1 MEITIKPLDVNITQ
15 LQNGI
20 TVVTEMIPHVKSFS
34 LGFWFNV
41 GSRLESPENNGIS
54 HFIEHMLFKGTK
66 KRSARK
72 ISEEIEELGGYL
84 NAFTSKEHTCFY
96 GRGLSSHLEKTFE
109 VLADMVSEPLFK
121 SSDIKNES
129 NVVID
134 ELDDIEDNPEELIFD
149 RFENIIFKGNK
160 LELPIIGTKGNL
172 KKFKKRDLDNFMKKH
187 YTFDNLYIVASGLI
201 QHKDVVKYAYKYL
214 QKDLGKCEKT
224 VLEPVTPHRQ
234 NLYIN
239 KETQQTHVIIGN
251 TTEGYCSKRRVE
263 ISVLSNILGEG
274 SSSRLFQNLREKNGI
289 AYQINT
295 FLNSFYDVSTF
306 GVYFSTNDKTTEKA
320 LDIIRKEFVKIKSK
334 KVTEKELN
342 RSKEYIIGNMIMS
355 MESTNNRMMRIG
367 QSMIYYGKVRPMTET
382 IRIIGNVTPKMIQEL
397 AHELLNES
405 ELVNV
410 MLSAKNKLLKKA
422 A

>member
-1 MEITIKPLDVNITQ
+1 
-15 LQNGI
+15 
-20 TVVTEMIPHVKSFS
+20 
-34 LGFWFNV
+34 
-41 GSRLESPENNGIS
+41 
-54 HFIEHMLFKGTK
+54 
-66 KRSARK
+66 
-72 ISEEIEELGGYL
+72 
-84 NAFTSKEHTCFY
+84 
-96 GRGLSSHLEKTFE
+96 
-109 VLADMVSEPLFK
+109 
-121 SSDIKNES
+121 
-129 NVVID
+129 VID

-149 RFENIIFKGNK
+149 KFENIIFKGNK

-172 KKFKKRDLDNFMKKH
+172 KKFKKRDLDDFMKKH
-187 YTFDNLYIVASGLI
+187 YTFDNLYIVASGLV
-201 QHKDVVKYAYKYL
+201 QHKEIVKYAYKYL

-224 VLEPVTPHRQ
+224 VLEPVKPYRQ